1 MMMRVI
7 SNKKIK
13 CWFNLWWPLIQND
26 NMMVRYNYIVQ
37 QFLFVCFFCPFCK
50 YYLNVKMKQNIYG
63 VYITKN
69 LEQQSAFTQ
78 QMNRIQA
85 IFYDVL

>member
-26 NMMVRYNYIVQ
+26 NMMVLYNYNYIVQ
-37 QFLFVCFFCPFCK
+37 QFVYVFFSFCKK
-50 YYLNVKMKQNIYG
+50 YYLNDKMKQNIYG
-63 VYITKN
+63 I
-69 LEQQSAFTQ
+69 
-78 QMNRIQA
+78 
-85 IFYDVL
+85 